1 MHPLAHTLSV
11 LLHPLLMPV
20 ITLWLAMRFD
30 PHIGYFLDED
40 RRLILIG
47 LVALMTIAFPLTS
60 TLLLIRAGAISS
72 LTMPRR
78 QERILPYTLTLFY
91 YGLTWYLL
99 SRSMLHHPLLTLF
112 SGAFAALALTTLIT
126 LWWKISA
133 HMVGI
138 GGAIGALAALAQ
150 QHALPLVPLLAVM
163 ITVAGV
169 LGTARLLSSDHT
181 EGQVIAGGLL
191 GAVCTYTAVV
201 LGIAL

>member
-1 MHPLAHTLSV
+1 MSSLAHTLSV

-40 RRLILIG
+40 RRLILLG

-99 SRSMLHHPLLTLF
+99 SRSMLHHPLLALF
-112 SGAFAALALTTLIT
+112 TGAFAALSLTTLIT

-133 HMVGI
+133 HMVGM
-138 GGAIGALAALAQ
+138 GGAVGALAGLAQ
-150 QHALPLVPLLAVM
+150 QHALPLVPLLAVLIVVGGM
-163 ITVAGV
+163 
-169 LGTARLLSSDHT
+169 LGTARLLSSDHS
-181 EGQVIAGGLL
+181 EAQVLCGGLL
-191 GAVCTYTAVV
+191 GAACTYTAVV
-201 LGIAL
+201 QGITL